1 MFKIFKRTKKLQKTI
16 YIKNKLMNIIIKSE
30 IKLDVSPLL
39 LKRIE
44 DNEEELTEFVL
55 RNCFRN
61 NYHEVLDASIRTGY
75 DAFLR
80 EKENETI

>member
-1 MFKIFKRTKKLQKTI
+1 
-16 YIKNKLMNIIIKSE
+16 MNIIIKSE

-44 DNEEELTEFVL
+44 DNEEELIEFVL

-80 EKENETI
+80 EKQND

>member
-1 MFKIFKRTKKLQKTI
+1 
-16 YIKNKLMNIIIKSE
+16 MNIIIKSE

-44 DNEEELTEFVL
+44 DNKEELIEFVL

-61 NYHEVLDASIRTGY
+61 NYHEVLDVSIRTGY

-80 EKENETI
+80 EKEVEEV

>member
-1 MFKIFKRTKKLQKTI
+1 
-16 YIKNKLMNIIIKSE
+16 MNIIIKSE

-61 NYHEVLDASIRTGY
+61 NYHEVLDASIKRN
-75 DAFLR
+75 
-80 EKENETI
+80 KENETI